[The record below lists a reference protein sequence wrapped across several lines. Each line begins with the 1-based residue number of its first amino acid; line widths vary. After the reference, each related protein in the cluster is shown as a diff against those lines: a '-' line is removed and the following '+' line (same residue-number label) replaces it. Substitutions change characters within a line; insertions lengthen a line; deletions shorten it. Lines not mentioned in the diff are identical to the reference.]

1 MTEATAAPPLTT
13 MPSRRPNAAGWI
25 AMTCSA
31 VLFVLVFARPAAL
44 LGLDWWNDPE
54 AGHGLLLFPAAL
66 WLAWRQGLAPGSRPQ
81 PLLGAVLLGLALLL
95 RLAADLAAEL
105 FTLRL
110 SLVGAL
116 AAMVVFHLGVRQVRH
131 WWLPIL
137 LLALSVPL
145 PELLRSA
152 LALPLQ
158 FQASELGAALLR
170 SRDVPVTL
178 AGNIISLPNGHRLF
192 VTEACSGLRSLTALL
207 SLSVLIGGLW
217 LQRPWARLLLVAYA
231 IPVAVAINGVRVF
244 LTGFLVY
251 FIDPS
256 LGEGFM
262 HLTEGWLLFVVSLGF
277 TGLGA
282 AGLAALEQRRRR
294 NAGASA

>member
-13 MPSRRPNAAGWI
+13 LPARRSDAAGRI
-25 AMTCSA
+25 AVACSA
-31 VLFVLVFARPAAL
+31 VLFVLVFARPAAS
-44 LGLDWWNDPE
+44 LGLEWWNDPE

-66 WLAWRQGLAPGSRPQ
+66 WLAWRRGLAPQRRPQ
-81 PLLGAVLLGLALLL
+81 PFLGAALLGLALLL

-116 AAMVVFHLGVRQVRH
+116 AAMVVFHLGLRQVRH
-131 WWLPIL
+131 WWLPTL
-137 LLALSVPL
+137 LLALAVPL

-170 SRDVPVTL
+170 AREVPVTL

-217 LQRPWARLLLVAYA
+217 LQRPWARVLLVAYA
-231 IPVAVAINGVRVF
+231 VPVAVAINGVRVF

-251 FIDPS
+251 FIDPRW
-256 LGEGFM
+256 GEGFM

-282 AGLAALEQRRRR
+282 AGLAALERRRRR
-294 NAGASA
+294 NSGAAA